1 MAEKL
6 KIAFLHKAL
15 LYGGAER
22 LILDMGL
29 AFKDQGHQVTVYT
42 AEFDPVRTFEEFS
55 NSGIKVKVWSNK
67 SESRRLYPS
76 QNQRKASWAYEP
88 SKDVLHYSLLHFQLF
103 RS

>member
-1 MAEKL
+1 MSKKL

-29 AFKDQGHQVTVYT
+29 AFQGQGHQVTVYT

-55 NSGIKVKVWSNK
+55 TSGVKVKVSACD
-67 SESRRLYPS
+67 SESRRF
-76 QNQRKASWAYEP
+76 RAS
-88 SKDVLHYSLLHFQLF
+88 
-103 RS
+103 